1 MHGKNG
7 KQLLVMTKPI
17 LEVDSVICGFGDRN
31 LLTDVYLKCQPGE
44 IIGIL
49 GRNGCG
55 KSTLLKIIFGTQSAQ
70 NSWVRINGK
79 VYAQAFKSQLINYL
93 PQHNCFP
100 RSISLQKII
109 ALFIP
114 DKKRREALY
123 SNVHFEKHLGK
134 KIGEL
139 SGGESRYCQI
149 LLLLELNAPFLMLDE
164 PFSGIEPLFREE
176 IKSLLLSYKQ
186 HKAIIITDHDYRN
199 ILEVSDSIKLLVNG
213 VCKHIKHVDELER
226 WHYVPPGTFT
236 DDDGSRA

>member
-1 MHGKNG
+1 MSKA
-7 KQLLVMTKPI
+7 I
-17 LEVDSVICGFGDRN
+17 LEVDSVICGFGDQH

-55 KSTLLKIIFGTQSAQ
+55 KSTLLKVIFGTQSAQ

-79 VYAQAFKSQLINYL
+79 VYAQPFKSQLINYL

-100 RSISLQKII
+100 RAISLQKII
-109 ALFIP
+109 SLFIP
-114 DKKRREALY
+114 SKNRREALY
-123 SNVHFEKHLGK
+123 KNAHFEKHLHK
-134 KIGEL
+134 TIGEL

-186 HKAIIITDHDYRN
+186 HKGIIVTDHDYRN
-199 ILEVSDSIKLLVNG
+199 ILEVSDSVKLIVNG
-213 VCKHIKHVDELER
+213 VCKHIKQVEELER
-226 WHYVPPGTFT
+226 WNYVPQGTF
-236 DDDGSRA
+236 DKEDN